1 MTNGKNVVTTDEAMF
16 YLGGSYGRRRIYY
29 VRQPHM
35 NRGNVMYVIHDTF
48 APGFVV
54 LAHGKTKLEKVVK
67 VDSIYHVRRVLT
79 PLLDD
84 DVPRLF
90 RGASS
95 RNMFFHQD
103 IAASHTTKNTLNCL
117 DARIINY
124 ISPGE

>member
-1 MTNGKNVVTTDEAMF
+1 MTTDEAIC
-16 YLGGSYGRRRIYY
+16 YLVGSYGRRRIYY

-35 NRGNVMYVIHDTF
+35 NRGNVMYVKRDTF
-48 APGFVV
+48 ASGFVV
-54 LAHGKTKLEKVVK
+54 LAGVSSCGKTKLEKVIK

-124 ISPGE
+124 ISPDE